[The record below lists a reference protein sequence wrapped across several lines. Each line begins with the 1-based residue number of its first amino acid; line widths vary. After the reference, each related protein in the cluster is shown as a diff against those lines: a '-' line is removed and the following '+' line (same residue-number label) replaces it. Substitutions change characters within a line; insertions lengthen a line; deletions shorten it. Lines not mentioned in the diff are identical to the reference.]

1 MEILLQRDLGSS
13 MLSIAVILGW
23 LGLFFVFLR
32 VLTILIKRIL
42 EGISKNRNYLNK
54 SINLNLSHKP
64 FITKYNN
71 LKMSI
76 LDKVKIGNS
85 VQINLELSK
94 DRLTKETID
103 AINVSSLGKIINFK
117 ITDGKGIGV
126 VLQLSNGKEQ
136 WFFED
141 EIDLLDEN
149 GNIIKKNNKKE
160 NSNFIFDFLRGLNYE
175 NKNKVTELLNPINF
189 FIWLVVS
196 FKDIF

>member
-1 MEILLQRDLGSS
+1 
-13 MLSIAVILGW
+13 
-23 LGLFFVFLR
+23 
-32 VLTILIKRIL
+32 
-42 EGISKNRNYLNK
+42 
-54 SINLNLSHKP
+54 
-64 FITKYNN
+64 
-71 LKMSI
+71 MSI

-85 VQINLELSK
+85 VQVNLELSM
-94 DRLTKETID
+94 DRLNKETID
-103 AINVSSLGKIINFK
+103 AINVSSLGKVSDFR

-141 EIDLLDEN
+141 EINLLDEN
-149 GNIIKKNNKKE
+149 GNLIKNNNDIKE

-175 NKNKVTELLNPINF
+175 NKNKVSDLLNPINF

>member
-1 MEILLQRDLGSS
+1 
-13 MLSIAVILGW
+13 
-23 LGLFFVFLR
+23 
-32 VLTILIKRIL
+32 
-42 EGISKNRNYLNK
+42 
-54 SINLNLSHKP
+54 
-64 FITKYNN
+64 
-71 LKMSI
+71 MSI
-76 LDKVKIGNS
+76 LEKTKIGDY

-103 AINVSSLGKIINFK
+103 AINVSSIGKINDFR

-149 GNIIKKNNKKE
+149 GNVIKKNNYKKE
-160 NSNFIFDFLRGLNYE
+160 NSNFIFNLLRGLNYE
-175 NKNKVTELLNPINF
+175 NKNNVSELLNPINF

-196 FKDIF
+196 FKYNF

>member
-1 MEILLQRDLGSS
+1 
-13 MLSIAVILGW
+13 
-23 LGLFFVFLR
+23 
-32 VLTILIKRIL
+32 
-42 EGISKNRNYLNK
+42 
-54 SINLNLSHKP
+54 
-64 FITKYNN
+64 
-71 LKMSI
+71 MSI

-85 VQINLELSK
+85 VQVNLELSK

-103 AINVSSLGKIINFK
+103 AINVSSVCKISDFR

-126 VLQLSNGKEQ
+126 ILQLSNGKEQ

-149 GNIIKKNNKKE
+149 GNVIKQNNNKKD
-160 NSNFIFDFLRGLNYE
+160 NNNFILDYLRGLNYE
-175 NKNKVTELLNPINF
+175 NKNKVSELLNPINF

>member
-1 MEILLQRDLGSS
+1 
-13 MLSIAVILGW
+13 
-23 LGLFFVFLR
+23 
-32 VLTILIKRIL
+32 
-42 EGISKNRNYLNK
+42 
-54 SINLNLSHKP
+54 
-64 FITKYNN
+64 
-71 LKMSI
+71 MSI

-85 VQINLELSK
+85 VQGNLELSR

-103 AINVSSLGKIINFK
+103 AIKVSSLGKISDFI

-126 VLQLSNGKEQ
+126 ILQLSNGKEQ

-149 GNIIKKNNKKE
+149 GNVIKKNNDKKE
-160 NSNFIFDFLRGLNYE
+160 NSNSIFDFLTGLNYQ
-175 NKNKVTELLNPINF
+175 NKNKVSELLNPINF